1 MYSLRENIRAFGAIP
16 SNEVKGRI
24 RSAEKNAKMPINRGP
39 WAKKILDLPPLRSNQ
54 EDIVWRRRNIKRSE
68 AIEE

>member
-1 MYSLRENIRAFGAIP
+1 MVRAFGAIP

-39 WAKKILDLPPLRSNQ
+39 WAKKILDLPPLRSSL
-54 EDIVWRRRNIKRSE
+54 IKKILYGE
-68 AIEE
+68 GEI